1 MREKTIK
8 GTYGR
13 GTPCRVFV
21 CGDWYAVEGSKY
33 ANRAACSSSL
43 VNGVDVETV
52 QDVDSFTGSEMDSLS
67 DLVSEVDDFI
77 YG

>member
-1 MREKTIK
+1 MRKKTIK

-21 CGDWYAVEGSKY
+21 YGDWYAVEGSKN

-43 VNGVDVETV
+43 VDGVDVETV
-52 QDVDSFTGSEMDSLS
+52 QDVDSFTASEMDSLE
-67 DLVSEVDDFI
+67 DLVSEFYDFI